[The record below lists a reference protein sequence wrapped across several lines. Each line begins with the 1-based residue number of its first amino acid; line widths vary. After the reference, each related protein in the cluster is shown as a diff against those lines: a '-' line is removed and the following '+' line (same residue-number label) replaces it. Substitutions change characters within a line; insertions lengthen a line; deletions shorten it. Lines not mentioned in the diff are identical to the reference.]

1 MCENEATLLRK
12 KFPTKTALATEI
24 INLQAILSLPKS
36 TEAFLSDVH
45 GEYDAFQHVLRN
57 GSGNVKLKIQDLF
70 AGRMTEQ
77 SISHFAFLI
86 YYPSERLKVI
96 RQRYQHHNDLCQ
108 WYLDTFQ
115 RLIELLHFVSTK
127 YTRSKLRKALSPKF
141 AYITEELLYA
151 DNNNSDKLQYYQQ
164 ITENIISLGQADAF
178 IISTCHSIQRLVV
191 DHLHMVG
198 DIYDRGPHPEKIV
211 ERLMRYHS
219 LDIQWGN
226 HDILWLGAVSGS
238 QLCLANLLRIC
249 ARYNNLSIIED
260 AYGINLRHLALFA
273 AAHYQDNPAFRPHMM
288 RSEKPLTAPEQLQIT
303 QIQQAISII
312 QFKLEGQAIA
322 RRPEFNMAH
331 RALLDK
337 IDYKKNTIDLAGK
350 TYKLTNPCFQTIDPA
365 KPYELLPEER
375 LLIDQL
381 SEAFQNSDK
390 LHQHMA
396 FLMEKGHMYLA
407 YNGNLLFHGCMPV
420 DAKGNFEGL
429 QIDGKTYV
437 GKELLSAFE
446 DNLRQSFAE
455 PKAKTDLATD
465 LLWYLWTGPR
475 SPLFGK
481 HEMTTF
487 ERYFVTDKDTHFEKP
502 NAYYHLRQQ
511 RWFVEKLLTEF
522 GLDPDNGHV
531 INGHTPVKK
540 GQSPIMAETKMLVI
554 DGGFSKPYHAT
565 TGIGG
570 YTLLFNSYGMQLVTH
585 QPFTSRDD
593 AIANMT
599 DIISTKRVIDQVVQR
614 KRVAQT
620 DIGAQLQHQVT
631 LLKNLLAEATESNG

>member
-70 AGRMTEQ
+70 AGRMTAQ

-96 RQRYQHHNDLCQ
+96 RQRYQNHNDLCQ

-115 RLIELLHFVSTK
+115 RLIELLHFAATK

-151 DNNNSDKLQYYQQ
+151 DTTNPDKVKYYQQ

-191 DHLHMVG
+191 DHLHLVG
-198 DIYDRGPHPEKIV
+198 DIYDRGPHPEKIMD
-211 ERLMRYHS
+211 RLMRYHS

-226 HDILWLGAVSGS
+226 HDILWLGAVAGS

-249 ARYNNLSIIED
+249 ARYNNLSIVED

-288 RSEKPLTAPEQLQIT
+288 RSEKPLTPPEQLQIT

-322 RRPEFNMAH
+322 RRPEFNMDH

-337 IDYKKNTIDLAGK
+337 IDYKKNTIELAGK

-365 KPYELLPEER
+365 KPYQLLPEEQ

-381 SEAFQNSDK
+381 SDAFQNSEK
-390 LHQHMA
+390 LHKHMA
-396 FLMEKGHMYLA
+396 FLMEKGHMYLT

-420 DAKGNFEGL
+420 DAKGNFEGFT
-429 QIDGKTYV
+429 IAGKTYV
-437 GKELLSAFE
+437 GRELFDVLE

-455 PKAKTDLATD
+455 PKAKTDFATD

-487 ERYFVTDKDTHFEKP
+487 ERYFITDKDTHFEKP

-620 DIGAQLQHQVT
+620 DIGAKLQHQVT
-631 LLKNLLAEATESNG
+631 LLKELLAESTEKD